1 MRWQG
6 RPQENI
12 LSPKFDALDGVSGL
26 IISTSN
32 LEVSRLSETKMNPL
46 TMSAETKSYLQ
57 FTGEYS
63 IANADSKAVVASG
76 T

>member
-1 MRWQG
+1 M
-6 RPQENI
+6 
-12 LSPKFDALDGVSGL
+12 
-26 IISTSN
+26 SN

-76 T
+76 PSRLASTSALPWARATGKKT